1 MSKSKEKCSQ
11 RSRINSSLN
20 GGYKKEI
27 MNVGTIEDVGLKQVK
42 KKINT
47 YMKCDTSKIIKAH
60 KL

>member
-1 MSKSKEKCSQ
+1 
-11 RSRINSSLN
+11 
-20 GGYKKEI
+20 